1 MKQTSGCSSA
11 HPAAISPSNSTWLG
25 LAEIH
30 PFLAL
35 MSFDQKRGD
44 HTCSHSGWFRVRNV
58 TQARPKRP
66 SIGLLLKLV
75 VKDLAFHRAAKLVGS
90 NPGQGWGGRCSGHL

>member
-1 MKQTSGCSSA
+1 M
-11 HPAAISPSNSTWLG
+11 
-25 LAEIH
+25 
-30 PFLAL
+30 
-35 MSFDQKRGD
+35 
-44 HTCSHSGWFRVRNV
+44 

-90 NPGQGWGGRCSGHL
+90 NPGQGWEAGAMVIFDPLQLLGNSLSENEANTEES